1 MRYFFYTYIQNTG
14 THRGDPYKCATYMQ
28 DNLYTTCPRSIVPLH
43 YVTEQE
49 EGFASLSDALSNLYK
64 KIQFNPIAVDGMSWL
79 LNSAAISDETLVNY
93 VQTGDGK
100 YDELNEDVALV
111 LDALGGTAMGYIGL
125 GTNYAGSNKR
135 GTNSMFGSYNIGQGC
150 NVSCNAIQLD
160 TNIGHD
166 IDINHRFLIFPEKLV
181 QPTGRK
187 NIGTLDFTKLTLD
200 HDNNYWLAWVDMH
213 IYQATNNKLWY
224 YTIDLVGQS
233 ANMDNAL
240 NKMQDKEVEYKDPDN
255 PYEKPEDD
263 PGGHTEKPEDVAIDF
278 PPLPDIDISATGAV
292 NIYRMTD
299 AGLSHLFNSIR
310 SIDPGT
316 QILNWWKNPIEGILG
331 IYAVGYPIKMSSAT
345 TEQCKMLGWNLQDV
359 IGNRLPQF
367 QYLSVGSTYV
377 KRSQHNDSFLSY
389 SPYCKV
395 SIHLPFIGI
404 RELDTDEVM
413 NHTITVKYMCDNA
426 CGNVVAFVKVGNS
439 VRYSFAGNAAAQVPL
454 CQENWGQ
461 LLIAG
466 VTAAAGAGLGA
477 LQAAAPA
484 MAGASSGID
493 AAGGILSGAIQGAG
507 GVGGIA
513 SLAKPTIQRSGSLSG
528 SAGLMGVKDCYLI
541 FEDSVPL
548 NPDYFTAVEGR
559 PCGDGALLGNLSG
572 YNIIESCHLTGI
584 PATGPEL
591 DEIESLLKMGVIF

>member
-1 MRYFFYTYIQNTG
+1 MRYFFYNYIQNTG

-79 LNSAAISDETLVNY
+79 LNTAAISDETLVNY
-93 VQTGDGK
+93 VKTGDGK

-125 GTNYAGSNKR
+125 GSNYAGNRKR
-135 GTNSMFGSYNIGQGC
+135 GTNSMFGSYSIGQGC

-160 TNIGHD
+160 TNLGHD

-181 QPTGRK
+181 QPTGTK
-187 NIGTLDFTKLTLD
+187 NVGTLDYTKLAHD
-200 HDNNYWLAWVDMH
+200 HDDNYWLAWVDMH
-213 IYQATNNKLWY
+213 IYQATDDKLWY
-224 YTIDLVGQS
+224 YTIDLFGQS
-233 ANMDNAL
+233 ADMSNAL
-240 NKMQDKEVEYKDPDN
+240 DKMQDKEVEYKDPDN

-263 PGGHTEKPEDVAIDF
+263 PGGHTEKPEDVAVDF

-426 CGNVVAFVKVGNS
+426 CGNVVAFIKVGNS
-439 VRYSFAGNAAAQVPL
+439 VRYSFSGNAAAQVPL

-513 SLAKPTIQRSGSLSG
+513 SLAKPTVQRSGSLSG

-559 PCGDGALLGNLSG
+559 PCGDGALLSDISG

>member
-1 MRYFFYTYIQNTG
+1 MKYFYYEYIQNTG
-14 THRGDPYKCATYMQ
+14 THRGDTYKCATLTQ
-28 DNLYTTCPRSIVPLH
+28 DNLYSTCPRSVLPLH

-49 EGFASLSDALSNLYK
+49 NGFATLADALDNLYK
-64 KIQFNPIAVDGMSWL
+64 KIQFNPICVDGMSWL
-79 LNSAAISDETLVNY
+79 LNTNAISDETLVNY
-93 VQTGDGK
+93 VQTGKGQ
-100 YDELNEDVALV
+100 YEEFNEDVALV

-125 GTNYAGSNKR
+125 GTNNAGSNKR
-135 GTNSMFGSYNIGQGC
+135 GTNSMFGSYNPGQGC

-160 TNIGHD
+160 TILGHD
-166 IDINHRFLIFPEKLV
+166 IDINHRFLIFPEKLLQV
-181 QPTGRK
+181 EGSGK
-187 NIGTLDFTKLTLD
+187 KATLDFTKLTLD

-224 YTIDLVGQS
+224 YTIDLFRQS
-233 ANMDNAL
+233 ANMENAL
-240 NKMQDKEVEYKDPDN
+240 NRLQGKEVEFTEPDN
-255 PYEKPEDD
+255 PYQKPDD
-263 PGGHTEKPEDVAIDF
+263 DTGGHTEDPDDDPIDF

-292 NIYRMTD
+292 NIYRMTS
-299 AGLSHLFNSIR
+299 AGLEHLFSSIR

-331 IYAVGYPIKMSSAT
+331 IYAVGYPIKMAASA
-345 TEQCKMLGWNLQDV
+345 EQCKMLGWNLQDV
-359 IGNRLPQF
+359 IGSRVPQF
-367 QYLSVGSTYV
+367 QYLNVGSAYV
-377 KRSQHNDSFLSY
+377 NRSQHNDGFLSY

-413 NHTITVKYMCDNA
+413 NHTVTVKYMCDNA
-426 CGNVVAFVKVGNS
+426 CGNVIAFIKIGNS
-439 VRYSFAGNAAAQVPL
+439 VKYAFSGNAAAQVPL

-484 MAGASSGID
+484 IAGASSGID

-513 SLAKPTIQRSGSLSG
+513 SLAKPTVQRSGSLSG

-548 NPDYFTAVEGR
+548 NPDYFTSVEGR